1 MMRLAYDMMHEDDD
15 FDRKFFLEIARQ
27 VSLDRSCASSEV
39 VEDALLET
47 LSLRRLL
54 PSRNLERVGRH
65 GLSRPSEVAAFDLG
79 LISIRRTP
87 S

>member
-1 MMRLAYDMMHEDDD
+1 MMRLACDMMHEDDD

-47 LSLRRLL
+47 LSLRRS
-54 PSRNLERVGRH
+54 P
-65 GLSRPSEVAAFDLG
+65 
-79 LISIRRTP
+79 
-87 S
+87 